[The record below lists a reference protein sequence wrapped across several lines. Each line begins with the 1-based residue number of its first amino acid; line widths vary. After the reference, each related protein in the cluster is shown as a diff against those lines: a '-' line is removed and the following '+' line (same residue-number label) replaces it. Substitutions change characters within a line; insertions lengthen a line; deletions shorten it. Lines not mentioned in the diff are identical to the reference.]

1 MAGPQPP
8 RQPRLKVVGVSLQYL
23 AELLEAE
30 RDRNL
35 EFRSDVS
42 DRLGKIETQLAV
54 QQERMNAEKED
65 SSKYKKAFWSVVS
78 MVFTGIVTYIVTKYG
93 P

>member
-8 RQPRLKVVGVSLQYL
+8 RQPRLKAVGVSLQYL

-35 EFRSDVS
+35 EFREEVS

-54 QQERMNAEKED
+54 QQERMNNEKE
-65 SSKYKKAFWSVVS
+65 SAGKYKKAFWFTVS
-78 MVFTGIVTYIVTKYG
+78 TLFTAFLTYLATKYG
-93 P
+93 S